1 MIANL
6 FHELILVSLNRLDDL
21 STIPTSEGWYN
32 IYDLSKRHTL
42 VGITFWAVQKLYKG
56 ERVSIINL
64 PSELRMKWLG
74 SSALI
79 QSQNDLLNRRCLELQ
94 NILSS
99 NGCKYC
105 FLKGQGLV
113 ELYPKYLLNL
123 RQCGDIDVWIKGGYK
138 KIMSYISTIAYAD
151 KVTDIHVNLL
161 IFKDVE
167 VEVHFK
173 PAYLSNRI
181 ANNYLQNWFL
191 SEAEIQFAN
200 ISLNGLHVP
209 TNGFNRIYILL
220 HIYRHLFG
228 EGIGLRQIMD
238 MYFVLRSS
246 KFTKVDKELFE
257 KFKVLTFVQGLNWVM
272 HYMFEPNEKD
282 LSKYE
287 AVGINKKVGQFLL
300 DEIMQMGNFGHYDN
314 RFNKFKYES
323 HFSRFMIMV
332 KAKLRFISYFP
343 QEVFWQPIDI
353 IRRFFI
359 YRYLRRI
366 RNNNYKKRK
375 D

>member
-1 MIANL
+1 MITKL

-21 STIPTSEGWYN
+21 STIPTCEVWYKM
-32 IYDLSKRHTL
+32 YDLSKQHTL
-42 VGITFWAVQKLYKG
+42 VGITFWAVQRLYKG
-56 ERVSIINL
+56 ERKSVVNL
-64 PSELRMKWLG
+64 PLELRMKWLG
-74 SSALI
+74 CSALI
-79 QSQNDLLNRRCLELQ
+79 QSQNELLNRRCLELQ
-94 NILSS
+94 DIFSS
-99 NGCKYC
+99 DGFRCC

-123 RQCGDIDVWIKGGYK
+123 RQCGDIDVWIEGGYK
-138 KIMSYISTIAYAD
+138 KIISYISTIASTD
-151 KVTDIHVNLL
+151 KITDIHVNFL
-161 IFKDVE
+161 IFKDAE

-181 ANNYLQNWFL
+181 TNNHLQKWFL
-191 SEAEIQFAN
+191 SETETQFAN
-200 ISLNGLHVP
+200 ISLRGLHVP

-238 MYFVLRSS
+238 MYFVL
-246 KFTKVDKELFE
+246 KKTEFTKTDRELFR
-257 KFKVLTFVQGLNWVM
+257 KFNILSFAQGLNWVM

-314 RFNKFKYES
+314 RFNKYKYQS

-332 KAKLRFISYFP
+332 KAKLRFVSYFP
-343 QEVFWQPIDI
+343 LEVFWQPIDI

-359 YRYLRRI
+359 YRYLRRQI
-366 RNNNYKKRK
+366 KK
-375 D
+375 